1 MHISIYVCLYV
12 GRKGMRLKEFIMA
25 VAICRL
31 EIIYRKIK
39 KRIQNIMTFHLI
51 IFYLITWP
59 MNYLL
64 SVHVRT
70 AQLNKFIINF

>member
-12 GRKGMRLKEFIMA
+12 GPKGLRLKEFIMA

-39 KRIQNIMTFHLI
+39 KRIQNIMTFHLV
-51 IFYLITWP
+51 IFYFSC
-59 MNYLL
+59 MANE
-64 SVHVRT
+64 SVSCSTRAYCT
-70 AQLNKFIINF
+70 IKQIYN